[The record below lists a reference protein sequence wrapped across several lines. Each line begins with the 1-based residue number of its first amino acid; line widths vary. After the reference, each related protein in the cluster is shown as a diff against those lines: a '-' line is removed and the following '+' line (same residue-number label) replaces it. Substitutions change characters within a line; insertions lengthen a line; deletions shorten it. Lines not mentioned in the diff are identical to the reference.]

1 MRGKKEGTQPNLKEE
16 KLGMLKEML
25 LEEVNSGMGYRN
37 SEGL

>member
-16 KLGMLKEML
+16 KRGMFKEML
-25 LEEVNSGMGYRN
+25 LEEVNSGVGYRN